1 MARFHLVMN
10 AGTGETSQV
19 AFTSEEESAADAGAL
34 AHRFGPLTR
43 IQFKFMVRKLGLN
56 AAIPQAIA
64 ALPSGTEAE
73 TDFKLMA
80 ETLWEDGDRFERAHP
95 LFSALGPALGLTS
108 EQIDEAWL
116 AAMAV

>member
-1 MARFHLVMN
+1 MSRFHIVVS
-10 AGTGETSQV
+10 AQTGERTEVQ
-19 AFTSEEESAADAGAL
+19 FTEEEEAAADARSL
-34 AHRFGPLTR
+34 SKRFRPLNR

-95 LFSALGPALGLTS
+95 RFAALAPALNLTN

>member
-1 MARFHLVMN
+1 MARYHLINDVS
-10 AGTGETSQV
+10 TGETTQV
-19 AFTSEEESAADAGAL
+19 PFTPEEEIDADAKAL
-34 AHRFGPLTR
+34 ANRFPPLNR

-56 AAIPQAIA
+56 SAIPQAIA

-80 ETLWEDGDRFERAHP
+80 ETLWEDGDRFERSHP
-95 LFSALGPALGLTS
+95 LFAALAPALNLTD

>member
-19 AFTSEEESAADAGAL
+19 PFSSQEETEADAQAL
-34 AHRFGPLTR
+34 AHRFRSLTR

-95 LFSALGPALGLTS
+95 LFAALAPALNLTN

>member
-1 MARFHLVMN
+1 MTRFHLVMN
-10 AGTGETSQV
+10 ASTGETSQV
-19 AFTSEEESAADAGAL
+19 PFTSQEELEADATAL
-34 AHRFGPLTR
+34 ANRFRPLNR

-56 AAIPQAIA
+56 TAIPQAIA

-95 LFSALGPALGLTS
+95 LFAALAPALNLTT

-116 AAMAV
+116 QAMAV

>member
-19 AFTSEEESAADAGAL
+19 PFSSQEEAAADAAAL
-34 AHRFGPLTR
+34 ANRHRPLNR

-64 ALPSGTEAE
+64 ALPSSTEAE